1 VFLLILGIRVR
12 WKTLA
17 EGTFHC
23 PNCGV
28 DRSFLR
34 RMARRWFTVFFIPIV
49 PMNVLG
55 EFVECGTCHTRYKTS
70 VLETPTSASI
80 AVELATSMRAAVAA
94 VVEAGDRASAAA
106 RLAAVVAMA
115 DVGTQEYVDATL
127 TWDLERH
134 ASVGYEDRLRRVA
147 ISLEPVGREHLLT
160 TLASIAIADAEYSD
174 GEQLVLERAGAA
186 LGLSPAYV
194 RGVLDFARTARQ

>member
-1 VFLLILGIRVR
+1 MLLIFGIRVR

-23 PNCGV
+23 PSCGA
-28 DRSFLR
+28 DRSFR
-34 RMARRWFTVFFIPIV
+34 RRLARRWFTLFFIPIV
-49 PMNVLG
+49 PLNVLG
-55 EFVECGTCHTRYKTS
+55 EFVECSSCHTRFKPA
-70 VLETPTSASI
+70 VLATPTSASI

-94 VVEAGDRASAAA
+94 VVEAGDRANVAA
-106 RLAAVVAMA
+106 RLAAVGAMA
-115 DVGTQEYVDATL
+115 DIGTQEYVDATL

-134 ASVGYEDRLRRVA
+134 ASVGFDDRLRRIGVA
-147 ISLEPVGREHLLT
+147 LEPVGREHLLT
-160 TLASIAIADAEYSD
+160 TLAGIAIADGEYSD
-174 GEQLVLERAGAA
+174 DEQHVLERAGAA

>member
-1 VFLLILGIRVR
+1 MLLIFGIRVR

-34 RMARRWFTVFFIPIV
+34 RMARRWFTLFFIPIV
-49 PMNVLG
+49 PLNVLG
-55 EFVECGTCHTRYKTS
+55 EFVECSECHTRFKPS
-70 VLETPTSASI
+70 VLDTPTSASI

-94 VVEAGDRASAAA
+94 VVEAGDRASVAA
-106 RLAAVVAMA
+106 RSAAVVAMA

-134 ASVGYEDRLRRVA
+134 ASVGYDDRLRRVA
-147 ISLEPVGREHLLT
+147 SSLEPVGREHLLT
-160 TLASIAIADAEYSD
+160 TLAGIAIADAEYSD
-174 GEQLVLERAGAA
+174 GERQVLERAGAA

-194 RGVLDFARTARQ
+194 SGVLDFARTARQ

>member
-1 VFLLILGIRVR
+1 LLIFGVRVR

-17 EGTFHC
+17 EGMFHC

-34 RMARRWFTVFFIPIV
+34 RSARRWFTLFVIPIV
-49 PMNVLG
+49 PMKVLG
-55 EFVECGTCHTRYKTS
+55 EFVECSECHTRFQPS
-70 VLETPTSASI
+70 VLDTPTSASI

-94 VVEAGDRASAAA
+94 VIEAGDRASVAA
-106 RLAAVVAMA
+106 RSTAVAAMA

-127 TWDLERH
+127 TWDLEHH
-134 ASVGYEDRLRRVA
+134 ASVGYDDRLRRIA
-147 ISLEPVGREHLLT
+147 PSLEPVGREHLLT

-174 GEQLVLERAGAA
+174 GERQVLERAGAA

-194 RGVLDFARTARQ
+194 SGVLDFARAARR